1 MIHDMEKDIE
11 LPLKKGAE
19 RATAQEGPWKWFTTS
34 DLGFLLVDDDYNRPM
49 HPLVESYVRD
59 CLQDPRM
66 LDDNEEAGQC
76 CDDMAH
82 SLPEWMQ
89 HMLED

>member
-1 MIHDMEKDIE
+1 V
-11 LPLKKGAE
+11 
-19 RATAQEGPWKWFTTS
+19 
-34 DLGFLLVDDDYNRPM
+34 LVDGDYNRLM

-59 CLQDPRM
+59 CLKDPGM

-82 SLPEWMQ
+82 SLPERMQ
-89 HMLED
+89 HMLEDWGQQEWAKPVDNFRTQ